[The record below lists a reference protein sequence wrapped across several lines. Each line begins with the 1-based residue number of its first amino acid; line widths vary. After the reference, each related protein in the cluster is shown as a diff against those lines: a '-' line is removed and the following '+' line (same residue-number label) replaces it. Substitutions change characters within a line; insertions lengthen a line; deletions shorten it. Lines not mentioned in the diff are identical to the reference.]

1 MTMTRLGA
9 CIIYVPEVAATVA
22 FYERAFGMKRR
33 FVSEKQEYGELEG
46 DAPLA
51 FAQESFVRSNGLEFQ
66 PARKEAPAPP
76 FEVVLVYDDVA
87 AAVGRAVEAG
97 AKLVS
102 EPKQK
107 PWGQTV
113 AYVKDPNGVL
123 VELCTPW
130 SAPA

>member
-1 MTMTRLGA
+1 
-9 CIIYVPEVAATVA
+9 
-22 FYERAFGMKRR
+22 MKRR

-51 FAQESFVRSNGLEFQ
+51 FAQESFVRDNGLEFQ
-66 PARKEAPAPP
+66 PARRGASAPP

-87 AAVGRAVEAG
+87 AAVARAVEAG

-130 SAPA
+130 SPPA